1 MFTRLIVLGSVGKVF
16 CGLRVG
22 VGLRGMAASI
32 FQMKRD
38 SGHACAIDNGALSAG
53 SIGRATP
60 SAPALA
66 PDLHLDL
73 HLNSRASVPSTLAE

>member
-1 MFTRLIVLGSVGKVF
+1 MFTRLIVLGSVGIV
-16 CGLRVG
+16 CGLPVG
-22 VGLRGMAASI
+22 VGFRGMAASI

-60 SAPALA
+60 SALA
-66 PDLHLDL
+66 PDLHRD
-73 HLNSRASVPSTLAE
+73 LNSRASVPSTLAE

>member
-22 VGLRGMAASI
+22 VGLSGMAASI

-60 SAPALA
+60 SALALA
-66 PDLHLDL
+66 PDLHRD
-73 HLNSRASVPSTLAE
+73 LNSRASVPSTLAE